1 MPGEGS
7 NLGLRHRDV
16 TCVPSAPAI
25 RHLTVRQ
32 AEARPQDTPKCP
44 LRHSAAPRAAQR
56 PRNSAQ
62 EHWPRCS
69 QSSNTRELI
78 FFGGAGK
85 HYIHLD
91 FYCWFWTSSPSV
103 RAGRWAQ
110 EVGKRGQGTFNG
122 APLGLPSKDSSSI
135 NLVLLVTAHH
145 CKRDHFLR
153 KEKNKV
159 TFSS

>member
-1 MPGEGS
+1 M
-7 NLGLRHRDV
+7 
-16 TCVPSAPAI
+16 T
-25 RHLTVRQ
+25 
-32 AEARPQDTPKCP
+32 
-44 LRHSAAPRAAQR
+44 
-56 PRNSAQ
+56 
-62 EHWPRCS
+62 
-69 QSSNTRELI
+69 

-110 EVGKRGQGTFNG
+110 EVGKQGQGTFNG

-153 KEKNKV
+153 KEEKKGSVFLLKTGQETKLASKV
-159 TFSS
+159 LRQAVFRIEFHGMSWSVPDAPEQHCLPETTGSPGPGQQHLLHTCLVQNQSKTSPKPV